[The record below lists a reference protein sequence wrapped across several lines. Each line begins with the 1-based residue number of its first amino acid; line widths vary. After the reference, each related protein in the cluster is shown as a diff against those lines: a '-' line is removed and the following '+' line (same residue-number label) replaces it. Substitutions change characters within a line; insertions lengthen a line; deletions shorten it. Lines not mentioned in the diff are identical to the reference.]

1 MPCQPRGRWS
11 KRQSPSRPGHSCH
24 SSCTTSYVHL
34 PISSP
39 PFPASCPDRYSILKR
54 EGHTINPPQNW
65 VQSRASCPSRSL
77 LTGEGIPRGG
87 EMGIQRLGR
96 DSKTEKV
103 CGSFIRFPWDQDRTN
118 HEHVKPS
125 KLRTEKVI

>member
-1 MPCQPRGRWS
+1 MPATGSLVETSISLEAGAFVSFELYYIIRS
-11 KRQSPSRPGHSCH
+11 SP
-24 SSCTTSYVHL
+24 HL
-34 PISSP
+34 FPP

>member
-34 PISSP
+34 PISP
-39 PFPASCPDRYSILKR
+39 PCPASCPDRYSILKR
-54 EGHTINPPQNW
+54 EGHTIKPPQNW

-87 EMGIQRLGR
+87 EMGNSTFGSRLQNR
-96 DSKTEKV
+96 ESV
-103 CGSFIRFPWDQDRTN
+103 WFIHPVSLGPRSDEP
-118 HEHVKPS
+118 
-125 KLRTEKVI
+125 

>member
-1 MPCQPRGRWS
+1 MPATGS
-11 KRQSPSRPGHSCH
+11 LVE
-24 SSCTTSYVHL
+24 TS
-34 PISSP
+34 ISLEAGAFVS
-39 PFPASCPDRYSILKR
+39 FELYYIIR
-54 EGHTINPPQNW
+54 HTINPPQNW